1 MGCIKMSKLKDKL
14 EELFFDYHIRGCKPG
29 DEISNKICDENKEQT
44 IKEIITL
51 FKQWALELLP
61 EKVDIHWG
69 NGYGA
74 GKNETI
80 DEIRKRIEEE

>member
-1 MGCIKMSKLKDKL
+1 MSKL
-14 EELFFDYHIRGCKPG
+14 EERIARVVLGSPIYNPKK
-29 DEISNKICDENKEQT
+29 ISHNDISELINSLT
-44 IKEIITL
+44 GL

-80 DEIRKRIEEE
+80 DEIRKRIEEEV